1 MNPLNWIYITIY
13 NVIRFVLGRVVVPA
27 VEVYHAWLFF
37 WLLIVVDIWIIFQ
50 RIGLLN
56 TDSLFIRY
64 FWIGSVLAGYLYV
77 IVASYRY
84 YNKNFDSLLNEYYRF
99 SVKKRRLGS
108 FLSILFLS
116 ILFGG
121 TIYNTFTA

>member
-13 NVIRFVLGRVVVPA
+13 NVIKFVLGRVVVPT

-64 FWIGSVLAGYLYV
+64 FWIGSVLAGYFYV
-77 IVASYRY
+77 IIASYRY
-84 YNKNFDSLLNEYYRF
+84 YNKNFDSLLAEYYRF
-99 SVKKRRLGS
+99 SIKKRRLGS